1 MEPLTVVLW
10 KWAAVGYRFEYT
22 AEHVNVCA
30 DMVLRHYPGARVL
43 CITDDPTGVEC
54 ETMPLW
60 DLYSD
65 VANPSASSHLVPSC
79 YRRLAVF
86 SRPVA
91 AALGPRIVSLDLD
104 CVLCGD
110 LRGLWDRDDDFVG
123 WELPGMHHARVFNG
137 SMWLARPSKLTW
149 LWDEWDPDRSP
160 AEAHGA
166 GYRGSDQGWLSY
178 RLIGRYPGW
187 TDRDGVYGYKYHL
200 VRRTRYHRELPEGAR
215 AVFFYG
221 DPKPWDRS
229 AQRATPWITE
239 HWRRGCTGP

>member
-10 KWAAVGYRFEYT
+10 KWRAPGYRFQFG
-22 AEHVNVCA
+22 AEHVNVA
-30 DMVLRHYPGARVL
+30 TDMVRRHYPGVRVL
-43 CITDDPTGVEC
+43 CITDDPTDVEC

-65 VANPSASSHLVPSC
+65 VPNPSASNHLVPSC

-104 CVLCGD
+104 AVLCGD
-110 LRGLWDRDDDFVG
+110 LRPLWDREEDFVG
-123 WELPGMHHARVFNG
+123 WALPGRSHARVFNG
-137 SMWLARPSKLTW
+137 SMWLARPARLTW
-149 LWDEWDPDRSP
+149 LWDEWDPERSP
-160 AEAHGA
+160 RETDAA

-178 RLIGRYPGW
+178 RLVSRYPGW
-187 TDRDGVYGYKYHL
+187 TSRDGVYGYKYH
-200 VRRTRYHRELPEGAR
+200 VAPRGGRLPSNAR

-221 DPKPWDRS
+221 DPKPWDRQ
-229 AQRATPWITE
+229 ALQRSPWIAE
-239 HWRRGCTGP
+239 HWRRG